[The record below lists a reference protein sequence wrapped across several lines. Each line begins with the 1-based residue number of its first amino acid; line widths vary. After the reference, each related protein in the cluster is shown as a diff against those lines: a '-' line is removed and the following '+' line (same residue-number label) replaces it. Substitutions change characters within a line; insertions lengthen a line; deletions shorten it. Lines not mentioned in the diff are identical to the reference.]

1 MKNGKSIRK
10 SKLSYKK
17 MEKEPEQVMN
27 KRRNPNIWKGAHS
40 YSNETIYDFFNENYF
55 ALIENKVIVNM

>member
-40 YSNETIYDFFNENYF
+40 YSNETIYDF
-55 ALIENKVIVNM
+55 LMKIILLLLRRKWL